1 MARQKLTPKQAL
13 FVQEYLVDLNATQA
27 AIRAGY
33 SEKTASRIG
42 PELLGKTCVAEAMTQ
57 AKSERAKRVEV
68 TQDVVISELA
78 RIAFSDARAVVTWN
92 EYGVFIKDS
101 STLTDD
107 EAATVSEVSRT
118 DTKDGGTTR
127 IKQYDK
133 LKALELL
140 GKHLGIFT
148 PKQNLNEPTTITV
161 TFANPVT

>member
-13 FVQEYLVDLNATQA
+13 FVQEYLVDLNATRA

-33 SEKTASRIG
+33 SKKTACRIG
-42 PELLGKTCVAEAMTQ
+42 GELLTKTCVAESIQKAQ
-57 AKSERAKRVEV
+57 EERSKRVELS
-68 TQDVVISELA
+68 QDKVLEELA
-78 RIAFSDARAVVTWN
+78 RIAFSDPRAVVTWS
-92 EYGVFIKDS
+92 EHGVVIKDS
-101 STLTDD
+101 TTLTDD

-118 DTKDGGTTR
+118 ETKDGGTTR

-148 PKQNLNEPTTITV
+148 PKQDISEPTSITV
-161 TFANPVT
+161 TFANPVI